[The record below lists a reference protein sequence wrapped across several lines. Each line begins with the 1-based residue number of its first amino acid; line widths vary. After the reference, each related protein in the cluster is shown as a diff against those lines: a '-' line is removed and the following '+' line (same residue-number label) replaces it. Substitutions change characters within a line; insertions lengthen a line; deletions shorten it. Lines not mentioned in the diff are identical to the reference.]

1 MLCCFDALSRSF
13 LLALFEI
20 RLLDRME
27 NKGGAA
33 GSNGGV
39 DDALMHTAQLK
50 AQKAAA
56 ERCE

>member
-1 MLCCFDALSRSF
+1 MLARSG
-13 LLALFEI
+13 I
-20 RLLDRME
+20 RLLDLME